1 MKDRKN
7 QYSIGEV
14 AALLNISPQTLR
26 FYDKSGVVVPDFI
39 DQKTGYRYYSYD
51 QISYISRVRY
61 LQQFVFSLEEIRN
74 ALASNDIR
82 QFRSFLQR
90 RREDLRAKAE
100 HLTGLLEDLDWYIG
114 YYSYLESHNFNGF
127 PYYQQEPERYLLAE
141 PLHPDEDIYGTAGKR
156 LTKLQQ
162 SPLFSQA
169 HFLRAH
175 GYILDFSALL
185 SGRIVPTHF
194 FVYLRQQLPQSH
206 PNLMTIPA
214 APFLCV
220 QSRILAEP
228 FDGSSLRRYF
238 KEPQKH
244 RLVLANEYEDNFTAF
259 QDCIYEIQIQV

>member
-61 LQQFVFSLEEIRN
+61 LQQFGFSLEEIRN

-127 PYYQQEPERYLLAE
+127 PYYQQEPERYLLARA
-141 PLHPDEDIYGTAGKR
+141 PPSGRRYLWNRRKTPDKVAAESPVLSG
-156 LTKLQQ
+156 
-162 SPLFSQA
+162 PLFAGAWIHSGFFCITVRQNCTDA
-169 HFLRAH
+169 FLC
-175 GYILDFSALL
+175 L
-185 SGRIVPTHF
+185 S
-194 FVYLRQQLPQSH
+194 
-206 PNLMTIPA
+206 PA
-214 APFLCV
+214 AAAAKPSESDDHSGCPVSLCTV
-220 QSRILAEP
+220 Q
-228 FDGSSLRRYF
+228 
-238 KEPQKH
+238 
-244 RLVLANEYEDNFTAF
+244 NFGRT
-259 QDCIYEIQIQV
+259 I